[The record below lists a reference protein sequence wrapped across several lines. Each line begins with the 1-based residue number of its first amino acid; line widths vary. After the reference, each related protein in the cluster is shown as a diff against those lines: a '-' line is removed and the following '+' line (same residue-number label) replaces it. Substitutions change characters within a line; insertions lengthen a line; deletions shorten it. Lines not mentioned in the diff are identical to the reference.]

1 MRATGRLLLHDPQ
14 SRNYEAPRAAVRPA
28 SVLHTLGPVLNQRD
42 VNGCVGWTGANLL
55 NASKAASARTRYNR
69 AVHPAGLG
77 SSRGRAYLGDADG
90 VKLYELATRN
100 DPFRWT
106 YPPTDGGSSGLGL
119 GKALKALGVIE
130 GYDWTFDFGQLI
142 AHAQRQPVALGIIWT
157 DPMNDPDAK
166 GLIHIG
172 TDRDVKRAAD
182 RNLGHEVTLRG
193 INWPRKLARIRN
205 QWGAS
210 WGLKGDA
217 LIPLDELERLVID
230 HRGDCMVP
238 RWAT

>member
-1 MRATGRLLLHDPQ
+1 MEYATGRVVNHDP
-14 SRNYEAPRAAVRPA
+14 RNRDYEAPRAAVRPV

-55 NASKAASARTRYNR
+55 NAAKLAPARSKFWGRTTQRFTR
-69 AVHPAGLG
+69 
-77 SSRGRAYLGDADG
+77 SYLGDEQG
-90 VKLYELATRN
+90 KELYALATRN

-106 YPPTDGGSSGLGL
+106 YPPTDNGSSGLGL
-119 GKALKALGVIE
+119 GKALVALGAIE
-130 GYDWTFDFGQLI
+130 GYDWTFDFGQLV
-142 AHAQRQPVALGIIWT
+142 AHAQRQPVAIGIVWT
-157 DPMNDPDAK
+157 DAMSDPDSK

-172 TDRDVKRAAD
+172 TDAQLRRAVD

-205 QWGAS
+205 QWGPE

-230 HRGDCMVP
+230 HKGDCMVP
-238 RWAT
+238 RLAAA

>member
-1 MRATGRLLLHDPQ
+1 MGATGRLVNHDP
-14 SRNYEAPRAAVRPA
+14 RNREHEAPRAAVRPA

-55 NASKAASARTRYNR
+55 NASKAIASRRRYN
-69 AVHPAGLG
+69 AIPANEAR
-77 SSRGRAYLGDADG
+77 STRGYLGDADG
-90 VKLYELATRN
+90 KRLYEQSTRF

-119 GKALKALGVIE
+119 GKALKAVGIIE

-142 AHAQRQPVALGIIWT
+142 AHAQRQPVAIGIVWT
-157 DPMNDPDAK
+157 APMNDPDSK

-172 TDRDVKRAAD
+172 TDAQLRRAVDA
-182 RNLGHEVTLRG
+182 NLGHEVTVRG
-193 INWPRKLARIRN
+193 INWPRKLARLRN
-205 QWGAS
+205 QWGAD
-210 WGLKGDA
+210 WGLKGEA

-230 HRGDCMVP
+230 HKGDCMVP
-238 RWAT
+238 RWAA